1 MTATFGNATKLSRVP
16 LYANELQCH
25 AHSVSREF
33 QRQHDKLKIIQ
44 LLKIDWIIVM
54 FYQLFG
60 LSFWRHPFTA
70 EHPLVRKWCD
80 ATFSKSSPM
89 NKQTHLLFAW
99 PKNIVIYLTSIMRAT
114 KLLPSTIMHM
124 KTSRQPL
131 TGYYQTSSIVL
142 DLSSALALMSFYHRG
157 FSKSTSR
164 PVFPQAVR
172 FAAFWAAHYSQA
184 IV

>member
-1 MTATFGNATKLSRVP
+1 MWCFISCLDSHSDGTHS
-16 LYANELQCH
+16 LQSIH
-25 AHSVSREF
+25 WWES
-33 QRQHDKLKIIQ
+33 D
-44 LLKIDWIIVM
+44 VM
-54 FYQLFG
+54 L
-60 LSFWRHPFTA
+60 H
-70 EHPLVRKWCD
+70 
-80 ATFSKSSPM
+80 FSKSSPM